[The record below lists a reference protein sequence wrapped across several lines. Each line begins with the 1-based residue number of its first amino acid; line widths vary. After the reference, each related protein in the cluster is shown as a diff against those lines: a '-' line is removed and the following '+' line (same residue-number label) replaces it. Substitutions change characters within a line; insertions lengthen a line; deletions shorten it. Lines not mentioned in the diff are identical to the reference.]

1 MILAPPQ
8 KSTAL
13 PTGAGVT
20 LDRLFRHA
28 AVQRGDDI
36 ALIDPPNRETFTTGA
51 PRTLTY
57 REANRAVTAI
67 AARLRGLGLKTDQIV
82 GLQLPNTVEGALA
95 LLGVLRA
102 GLIVSPLPLLWRRSD
117 CAAAMTAVAARA
129 LISTARIGATDH
141 RELAMY
147 TAADAFTI
155 GHVCL
160 FGGGDDGMIAL
171 DDTLTATAPDP
182 AERGNDT
189 SERENEAAD
198 RGKDA
203 AHHVAAVTWDTD
215 ASGLLPIARSHVELM
230 MAGFEIMLEG
240 RFAAKTTILASLC
253 LGSFAGI
260 ASTLATWLLTRGT
273 LVLHHPFD
281 PGVMRHQI
289 LDHQCGTVILPGSLA
304 VRCAEAGM
312 FRDSAVGKVMAVWRT
327 PERLATCPNW
337 PTGSPSPALIDVTV
351 FGETGLFAALRG
363 ADGKHAGLKP
373 GAPQRATDKAAAP
386 VLIEAA
392 RTLAGTLALRGP
404 MVPLRPFPGTVEADA
419 APRQGTRDGAD
430 AYGFVDTGYPCRFAP
445 GSGTLVVTGPPAG
458 IVSVGGYRFIPA
470 RLQDAVSLLE
480 PGAMIAAFPDGLT
493 GQRIAGVAAKREEI
507 QEALARLGHS
517 PLVVDAFRQRRA
529 ADAARSVAA

>member
-8 KSTAL
+8 STNL
-13 PTGAGVT
+13 PAGAGVT
-20 LDRLFRHA
+20 LDRLFGYVA
-28 AVQRGDDI
+28 AQRGDDI
-36 ALIDPPNRETFTTGA
+36 ALIDPANRDAFTTGA

-57 REANRAVTAI
+57 READRAVTAI

-82 GLQLPNTVEGALA
+82 GLQLPNTVEGVLA
-95 LLGVLRA
+95 MLGVLRA
-102 GLIVSPLPLLWRRSD
+102 GLVVSPLPLLWRRGD

-129 LISTARIGATDH
+129 LISTARIGAADH

-147 TAADAFTI
+147 TASDAFTI

-160 FGGGDDGMIAL
+160 FGGGDDGIIAL
-171 DDTLTATAPDP
+171 DDTLAGAP
-182 AERGNDT
+182 AEL
-189 SERENEAAD
+189 APLD

-203 AHHVAAVTWDTD
+203 AHHLAAVTWDVD
-215 ASGLLPIARSHVELM
+215 AAGLLAVARSHAELM
-230 MAGFEIMLEG
+230 MAGFEIMLAG
-240 RFAAKTTILASLC
+240 RLAAKTTILASLC

-260 ASTLATWLLTRGT
+260 ATTLATWLLTRGT

-281 PGVMRHQI
+281 PAVMRHQI
-289 LDHQCGTVILPGSLA
+289 LDHQCGIVIVPGSLA

-312 FRDSAVGKVMAVWRT
+312 FRDSAVRKVLAVWRA

-337 PTGSPSPALIDVTV
+337 PALGSTPGAPPSPALIDVTV
-351 FGETGLFAALRG
+351 FGETGLFAAMRG
-363 ADGKHAGLKP
+363 PDGRHMGIKP
-373 GAPQRATDKAAAP
+373 GTPQRAPDKPEAP

-404 MVPLRPFPGTVEADA
+404 MVPLHPYPGALDNDA
-419 APRQGTRDGAD
+419 NPRQGD

-458 IVSVGGYRFIPA
+458 IVSVGGYRFVLA
-470 RLQDAVSLLE
+470 KLQEAVSRME

-493 GQRIAGVAAKREEI
+493 GQRIAGVTGNREEM
-507 QEALARLGHS
+507 QEALVRLGHS

-529 ADAARSVAA
+529 ADAARSAA